1 MQRCELPV
9 RIRPS
14 MTLSFG
20 AAVALEDRFAPRR
33 EAMIS
38 LKILR

>member
-1 MQRCELPV
+1 
-9 RIRPS
+9 

-20 AAVALEDRFAPRR
+20 AAVALEDGRAPRG
-33 EAMIS
+33 ETMVS